1 MIIRDPQEAFENAI
15 KKGLKADDYMYM
27 YSADGFDFFKHI
39 DTRNY
44 VKYPYKESKK

>member
-27 YSADGFDFFKHI
+27 YSADGYDFFKHI
-39 DTRNY
+39 DTRLY
-44 VKYPYKESKK
+44 VKFKYEEKKK